1 MSAAMSKSY
10 KGIILRKEN
19 HDRTRFP
26 GFIAR
31 RKTGSVTGCRHLY
44 LESHALDLICKTFGS
59 EKLIIADLRLLM
71 DLQSDLLICLA
82 VCLYIIHNFL
92 L

>member
-1 MSAAMSKSY
+1 MSTTMSKSY
-10 KGIILRKEN
+10 KGIVLRKEN
-19 HDRTRFP
+19 HDRTGFP

-31 RKTGSVTGCRHLY
+31 RKPGSVTCRRHLY
-44 LESHALDLICKTFGS
+44 FKSHALNLICKTLGS

>member
-1 MSAAMSKSY
+1 MSKSH
-10 KGIILRKEN
+10 KSVILCEEH
-19 HDRTRFP
+19 HDRARLS
-26 GFIAR
+26 GLIAR
-31 RKTGSVTGCRHLY
+31 RKSRSVTGRRHLY
-44 LESHALDLICKTFGS
+44 FKSHALNLICKTFGS